1 MSKKSEIMKTT
12 FSLSNDRNNP
22 GRIANVVY
30 QIEGELEERSVVTSP
45 DENAYDAI
53 RRDIHKRT
61 GILLGDANVLIPGQ
75 QYEYTPLGAT
85 HDALKTVVNVL

>member
-1 MSKKSEIMKTT
+1 MKTT
-12 FSLSNDRNNP
+12 FSLSNDRSNP

-30 QIEGELEERSVVTSP
+30 QIEGEFEERSVVTTP

-61 GILLGDANVLIPGQ
+61 NILLGDANVLIEGR
-75 QYEYTPLGAT
+75 QYEYMPLGAT
-85 HDALKTVVNVL
+85 HDAPNTVVNVL